1 MNAEGAAPPPD
12 DGAAEAQPRRD
23 EGEQL
28 GRRVRRALGFARTQ
42 RGPIVATAIL
52 SVAVAAITAVEPLV
66 LRGLVDGL
74 WQHAGARALIRGAAA
89 LAILLLGRELLGA
102 LGSFTGWK
110 ARLGVQ
116 HTLLDATVGRL
127 HTLPLAYHRGESVGA
142 TMTKLDRG
150 VQGLVGAFAEL
161 VFSLLP
167 ALIYIALAAVMMLRL
182 QVTLTLLTLALLP
195 IPALVGVW
203 AAPAQTARDQALLD
217 RWRKIY
223 ARFNEVLGGIATVK
237 SFAMEQEEKRRFV
250 HEVDGAN
257 RLVLG
262 GVAFDARVGV
272 AQNLASGG
280 ARILVL
286 AYGGYLAISGRLS
299 VGTLLAFL
307 GYLGGLTGPVHM
319 LTGLYQTLRRAAVSL
334 EAVFSILEAEDQ
346 VPDAAD
352 AREASPLRGEVV
364 FDGVGFGYR
373 AERPVLTDIDLRVA
387 RGEMI
392 ALVGPSGGGKTTLMS
407 LLQRLHDPE
416 RGSIRIDDVDI
427 RQFTQQSL
435 RQQIGVVMQDALLF
449 DDTVGANI
457 AYGRPTA
464 PPHEIEAA
472 ARAANAHDFIEQLPR
487 GYDTF
492 VGERGNLLSTGQ
504 RQRIAIARALLKDPP
519 ILILDEATSALDA
532 EAEALVQEALERLL
546 VGRTSFVVAHRLST
560 IVRADRIVLLRDGRI
575 AESGTHHELVRGG
588 GHYARMVALQTRG
601 LVLPHAA

>member
-1 MNAEGAAPPPD
+1 M
-12 DGAAEAQPRRD
+12 
-23 EGEQL
+23 
-28 GRRVRRALGFARTQ
+28 
-42 RGPIVATAIL
+42 
-52 SVAVAAITAVEPLV
+52 
-66 LRGLVDGL
+66 
-74 WQHAGARALIRGAAA
+74 
-89 LAILLLGRELLGA
+89 
-102 LGSFTGWK
+102 
-110 ARLGVQ
+110 
-116 HTLLDATVGRL
+116 
-127 HTLPLAYHRGESVGA
+127 
-142 TMTKLDRG
+142 
-150 VQGLVGAFAEL
+150 
-161 VFSLLP
+161 
-167 ALIYIALAAVMMLRL
+167 
-182 QVTLTLLTLALLP
+182 
-195 IPALVGVW
+195 
-203 AAPAQTARDQALLD
+203 
-217 RWRKIY
+217 
-223 ARFNEVLGGIATVK
+223 
-237 SFAMEQEEKRRFV
+237 
-250 HEVDGAN
+250 
-257 RLVLG
+257 
-262 GVAFDARVGV
+262 
-272 AQNLASGG
+272 
-280 ARILVL
+280 
-286 AYGGYLAISGRLS
+286 
-299 VGTLLAFL
+299 
-307 GYLGGLTGPVHM
+307 
-319 LTGLYQTLRRAAVSL
+319 SL

-364 FDGVGFGYR
+364 FEGVGFGYR

-464 PPHEIEAA
+464 RPDEIEAA
-472 ARAANAHDFIEQLPR
+472 ARAANAHDFIQQLPR

-560 IVRADRIVLLRDGRI
+560 IVRAHRIVLLRDGGI
-575 AESGTHHELVRGG
+575 AESGTHHELVRAG

-601 LVLPHAA
+601 LVLPQAA

>member
-1 MNAEGAAPPPD
+1 MHPEVSAPP
-12 DGAAEAQPRRD
+12 GGRQQAQPRPSPTRD
-23 EGEQL
+23 
-28 GRRVRRALGFARTQ
+28 RVRRALGFARAQ
-42 RGPIVATAIL
+42 RRPIVATAGL
-52 SVAVAAITAVEPLV
+52 SVAVAMVSVLEPLV

-74 WQHAGARALIRGAAA
+74 WQHAGTRPLIQGAVT
-89 LAILLLGRELLGA
+89 LAGLMIGRELLGA

-167 ALIYIALAAVMMLRL
+167 AIIYIVLAAIMMLRL
-182 QVTLTLLTLALLP
+182 QMTLTLLTLALLP
-195 IPALVGVW
+195 VPALVGIW
-203 AAPAQTARDQALLD
+203 AAPTQTRRDQSLLD

-237 SFAMEQEEKRRFV
+237 SFAMEQEEKRRFMRD
-250 HEVDGAN
+250 VDGAN
-257 RLVLG
+257 RVVLG
-262 GVAFDARVGV
+262 GVAFDTRVV
-272 AQNLASGG
+272 VVQNLASGG

-286 AYGGYLAISGRLS
+286 AYGGYLAISGGLS

-319 LTGLYQTLRRAAVSL
+319 LTGLYQTMRRAAVSL

-364 FDGVGFGYR
+364 FEGVGFGYR
-373 AERPVLTDIDLRVA
+373 AERPVLTDVDLRVQ

-416 RGSIRIDDVDI
+416 RGTIRIDDVDI
-427 RQFTQQSL
+427 RRYTQQSL
-435 RQQIGVVMQDALLF
+435 RHQIGVVMQDALLF

-464 PPHEIEAA
+464 LAHEIEAA
-472 ARAANAHDFIEQLPR
+472 ARAANAHDFIQQLPR

-504 RQRIAIARALLKDPP
+504 RQRIAIARALLKNPP

-546 VGRTSFVVAHRLST
+546 EGRTSFVIAHRLST
-560 IVRADRIVLLRDGRI
+560 IVRAHRIVLLRDGRI
-575 AESGTHHELVRGG
+575 AESGTHEQLVRAG
-588 GHYARMVALQTRG
+588 GHYAHMVALQTRG
-601 LVLPHAA
+601 LVLPQAA

>member
-1 MNAEGAAPPPD
+1 MHHPVSAPQHPD
-12 DGAAEAQPRRD
+12 GSGQAQPSAP
-23 EGEQL
+23 L
-28 GRRVRRALGFARTQ
+28 WGRLRRAVGFARAQ
-42 RGPIVATAIL
+42 RRAIGATAAL
-52 SVAVAAITAVEPLV
+52 SVAVAAVTAVEPLV

-74 WQHAGARALIRGAAA
+74 WQHTGTRPLIQGAIALAA
-89 LAILLLGRELLGA
+89 LLIGRELLGA
-102 LGSFTGWK
+102 AGSFIGWK

-116 HTLLDATVGRL
+116 HNLLDATVGRL
-127 HTLPLAYHRGESVGA
+127 HTLPLAYHRGESVGS

-161 VFSLLP
+161 TFSLLP
-167 ALIYIALAAVMMLRL
+167 ALIYIALAAVMMFRL
-182 QVTLTLLTLALLP
+182 QPTLTLMALALLP
-195 IPALVGVW
+195 VPALVGIW
-203 AAPAQTARDQALLD
+203 AAPTQTARDQNLLD

-237 SFAMEQEEKRRFV
+237 SFAMEKEEKRRFV
-250 HEVDGAN
+250 QDVDGAN
-257 RLVLG
+257 QLVLS
-262 GVAFDARVGV
+262 GVGFDARVGV
-272 AQNLASGG
+272 VQSLASGG

-286 AYGGYLAISGRLS
+286 AYGGVLAIDGRLT

-319 LTGLYQTLRRAAVSL
+319 LTGLYQTMRRAAVSL

-364 FDGVGFGYR
+364 FEGVGFGYR
-373 AERPVLTDIDLRVA
+373 AERPVLTNIDLRVQ

-416 RGSIRIDDVDI
+416 RGTIRIDDVDI
-427 RQFTQQSL
+427 RRYTQQSL
-435 RQQIGVVMQDALLF
+435 RHQIGVVMQDALLF

-464 PPHEIEAA
+464 LAHEIEAA
-472 ARAANAHDFIEQLPR
+472 ARAANAHDFIQQLPR

-504 RQRIAIARALLKDPP
+504 RQRIAIARALLKNPP

-546 VGRTSFVVAHRLST
+546 EGRTSFVIAHRLST
-560 IVRADRIVLLRDGRI
+560 IVRAHRIVLLRDGRI
-575 AESGTHHELVRGG
+575 AESGTHEQLVRAG
-588 GHYARMVALQTRG
+588 GHYAHMVALQTRG
-601 LVLPHAA
+601 LVLPQAA

>member
-1 MNAEGAAPPPD
+1 MHPEVSAPP
-12 DGAAEAQPRRD
+12 GGRQQAQPRPSPTRD
-23 EGEQL
+23 
-28 GRRVRRALGFARTQ
+28 RVRRALGFARAQ
-42 RGPIVATAIL
+42 RRPIVATAGL
-52 SVAVAAITAVEPLV
+52 SVAVAMVSVLEPLV

-74 WQHAGARALIRGAAA
+74 WQHAGTRPLIQGAVT
-89 LAILLLGRELLGA
+89 LAGLMIGRELLGA

-167 ALIYIALAAVMMLRL
+167 AIIYIVLAAIMMLRL
-182 QVTLTLLTLALLP
+182 QMTLTLLTLALLP
-195 IPALVGVW
+195 VPALVGIW
-203 AAPAQTARDQALLD
+203 AAPTQTRRDQSLLD

-237 SFAMEQEEKRRFV
+237 SFAMEQEEKRRFMRD
-250 HEVDGAN
+250 VDGAN
-257 RLVLG
+257 RVVLG
-262 GVAFDARVGV
+262 GVAFDTRVV
-272 AQNLASGG
+272 VVQNLASGG

-286 AYGGYLAISGRLS
+286 AYGGYLAISGGLS

-319 LTGLYQTLRRAAVSL
+319 LTGLYQTMRRAAVSL

-364 FDGVGFGYR
+364 FEGVGFGYR
-373 AERPVLTDIDLRVA
+373 AERPVLTDVDLRVQ

-416 RGSIRIDDVDI
+416 RGTIRIDDVDI
-427 RQFTQQSL
+427 RRYTQQSL
-435 RQQIGVVMQDALLF
+435 RHQIGVVMQDALLF

-464 PPHEIEAA
+464 LAHEIEAA
-472 ARAANAHDFIEQLPR
+472 ARAANAHDFIQQLPR

-504 RQRIAIARALLKDPP
+504 RQRIAIARALLKNPP
-519 ILILDEATSALDA
+519 ILFLEEATSALDA
-532 EAEALVQEALERLL
+532 EAVALVQEALERLL
-546 VGRTSFVVAHRLST
+546 EGRTSFVIAHRLST
-560 IVRADRIVLLRDGRI
+560 IVRAHRIVLLRDGRI
-575 AESGTHHELVRGG
+575 AESGTHEQLVRAG
-588 GHYARMVALQTRG
+588 GHYAHMVALQTRG
-601 LVLPHAA
+601 LVLPQAA

>member
-1 MNAEGAAPPPD
+1 MHPEVSAPP
-12 DGAAEAQPRRD
+12 GGHQQAQPRPSPTRD
-23 EGEQL
+23 
-28 GRRVRRALGFARTQ
+28 RVRRALGFARAQ
-42 RGPIVATAIL
+42 RRPIVATAGL
-52 SVAVAAITAVEPLV
+52 SVAVAMVSVLEPLV

-74 WQHAGARALIRGAAA
+74 WQHAGTRPLIQGAVT
-89 LAILLLGRELLGA
+89 LAGLMIGRELLGA

-167 ALIYIALAAVMMLRL
+167 AIIYIVLAAIMMLRL
-182 QVTLTLLTLALLP
+182 QMTLTLLTLALLP
-195 IPALVGVW
+195 VPALVGIW
-203 AAPAQTARDQALLD
+203 AAPTQTRRDQSLLD

-237 SFAMEQEEKRRFV
+237 SFAMEQEEKRRFMRD
-250 HEVDGAN
+250 VDGAN
-257 RLVLG
+257 RVVLG
-262 GVAFDARVGV
+262 GVAFDTRVV
-272 AQNLASGG
+272 VVQNLASGG

-286 AYGGYLAISGRLS
+286 AYGGYLAISGGLS

-319 LTGLYQTLRRAAVSL
+319 LTGLYQTMRRAAVSL

-364 FDGVGFGYR
+364 FEGVGFGYR
-373 AERPVLTDIDLRVA
+373 AERPVLTDVDLRVQ

-416 RGSIRIDDVDI
+416 RGTIRIDDVDI
-427 RQFTQQSL
+427 RRYTQQSL
-435 RQQIGVVMQDALLF
+435 RHQIGVVMQDALLF

-464 PPHEIEAA
+464 LAHEIEAA
-472 ARAANAHDFIEQLPR
+472 ARAANAHDFIQQLPR

-504 RQRIAIARALLKDPP
+504 RQRIAIARALLKNPP

-546 VGRTSFVVAHRLST
+546 EGRTSFVIAHRLST
-560 IVRADRIVLLRDGRI
+560 IVRAHRIVLLRDGRI
-575 AESGTHHELVRGG
+575 AESGTHEQLVRAG
-588 GHYARMVALQTRG
+588 GHYAHMVALQTRG
-601 LVLPHAA
+601 LVLPQAA

>member
-1 MNAEGAAPPPD
+1 MHPEVPAPS
-12 DGAAEAQPRRD
+12 DGREQAQPQPSPTR
-23 EGEQL
+23 E
-28 GRRVRRALGFARTQ
+28 RVRRALGFARAQ
-42 RGPIVATAIL
+42 RRPIVATAAL
-52 SVAVAAITAVEPLV
+52 SVAVATVSAIEPLV

-74 WQHAGARALIRGAAA
+74 WQHAGTRPLIQGAVT
-89 LAILLLGRELLGA
+89 LAGLLIGRELLGA

-150 VQGLVGAFAEL
+150 VQGLVGAFADL

-167 ALIYIALAAVMMLRL
+167 AIIYIVLAAVMMMRL
-182 QVTLTLLTLALLP
+182 QMTLTLLTLALLP
-195 IPALVGVW
+195 VPALVGIW
-203 AAPAQTARDQALLD
+203 AAPTQTRRDQALLD

-237 SFAMEQEEKRRFV
+237 SFAMEQEEKRRFMRD
-250 HEVDGAN
+250 VDGAN
-257 RLVLG
+257 GVVLG
-262 GVAFDARVGV
+262 GVAFDTRVV
-272 AQNLASGG
+272 VVQNLASGG

-286 AYGGYLAISGRLS
+286 AYGGYLAISGGLS

-319 LTGLYQTLRRAAVSL
+319 LTGLYQTMRRAAVSL

-364 FDGVGFGYR
+364 FEGVGFGYR
-373 AERPVLTDIDLRVA
+373 AERPVLTDVDLRVQ

-416 RGSIRIDDVDI
+416 RGTIRIDDVDI
-427 RQFTQQSL
+427 RRYTQQSL
-435 RQQIGVVMQDALLF
+435 RHQIGVVMQDALLF
-449 DDTVGANI
+449 DDTVGSNI

-464 PPHEIEAA
+464 LAHEIEAA
-472 ARAANAHDFIEQLPR
+472 ARAANAHDFIQQLPR
-487 GYDTF
+487 
-492 VGERGNLLSTGQ
+492 
-504 RQRIAIARALLKDPP
+504 
-519 ILILDEATSALDA
+519 
-532 EAEALVQEALERLL
+532 
-546 VGRTSFVVAHRLST
+546 
-560 IVRADRIVLLRDGRI
+560 
-575 AESGTHHELVRGG
+575 
-588 GHYARMVALQTRG
+588 
-601 LVLPHAA
+601 

>member
-1 MNAEGAAPPPD
+1 LKSSLWARA
-12 DGAAEAQPRRD
+12 
-23 EGEQL
+23 
-28 GRRVRRALGFARTQ
+28 RRALGFARAHR
-42 RGPIVATAIL
+42 RGVALTAGL

-66 LRGLVDGL
+66 LRGLIDGL
-74 WQHAGARALIRGAAA
+74 WQHAGTRALAHGA
-89 LAILLLGRELLGA
+89 LALGGLLIARELLGA
-102 LGSFTGWK
+102 AGSFTGWR

-116 HTLLDATVGRL
+116 HALLDATVGRL

-161 VFSLLP
+161 VFNLLP

-182 QVTLTLLTLALLP
+182 NVTLTVVTIALLP

-203 AAPAQTARDQALLD
+203 AAPAQTTRDQSLLD

-237 SFAMEQEEKRRFV
+237 SFAMEQEEKRRFMR
-250 HEVDGAN
+250 EVEGAN
-257 RLVLG
+257 RVVLRGVLFDG
-262 GVAFDARVGV
+262 GVGAV
-272 AQNLASGG
+272 QNLASGG

-286 AYGGYLAISGRLS
+286 AYGGYLTISGRLS
-299 VGTLLAFL
+299 VGSLLAFL
-307 GYLGGLTGPVHM
+307 GYVGGLTGPVHL

-334 EAVFSILEAEDQ
+334 EAVFSILEAEDR

-373 AERPVLTDIDLRVA
+373 AERPVLSDIDLRVA
-387 RGEMI
+387 RGETV

-416 RGSIRIDDVDI
+416 RGTIRIDDVDI
-427 RQFTQQSL
+427 RRFTQQSL

-457 AYGRPTA
+457 AYGRPA
-464 PPHEIEAA
+464 ALPREIEAA
-472 ARAANAHDFIEQLPR
+472 ARAANAHEFIQQLPR

-546 VGRTSFVVAHRLST
+546 AGRTAFVIAHRLST

-575 AESGTHHELVRGG
+575 AESGTHQQLVRAGG
-588 GHYARMVALQTRG
+588 QYANMVALQTRG
-601 LVLPHAA
+601 LVLPSAA

>member
-1 MNAEGAAPPPD
+1 MHPEVPAPS
-12 DGAAEAQPRRD
+12 DGREQAQPQPSPTR
-23 EGEQL
+23 E
-28 GRRVRRALGFARTQ
+28 RVRRALGFARAQ
-42 RGPIVATAIL
+42 RRPIVATAAL
-52 SVAVAAITAVEPLV
+52 SVAVATVSAIEPLV

-74 WQHAGARALIRGAAA
+74 WQHAGTRPLIQGAVT
-89 LAILLLGRELLGA
+89 LAGLLIGRELLGA

-150 VQGLVGAFAEL
+150 VQGLVGAFADL

-167 ALIYIALAAVMMLRL
+167 AIIYIVLAAVMMMRL
-182 QVTLTLLTLALLP
+182 QMTLTLLTLALLP
-195 IPALVGVW
+195 VPALVGIW
-203 AAPAQTARDQALLD
+203 AAPTQTRRDQALLD

-237 SFAMEQEEKRRFV
+237 SFAMEQEEKRRFMRD
-250 HEVDGAN
+250 VDGAN
-257 RLVLG
+257 GVVLG
-262 GVAFDARVGV
+262 GVAFDTRVV
-272 AQNLASGG
+272 VVQNLASGG

-286 AYGGYLAISGRLS
+286 AYGGYLAISGGLS

-319 LTGLYQTLRRAAVSL
+319 LTGLYQTMRRAAVSL

-364 FDGVGFGYR
+364 FEGVGFGYR
-373 AERPVLTDIDLRVA
+373 AERPVLTDVDLRVQ

-416 RGSIRIDDVDI
+416 RGTIRIDDVDI
-427 RQFTQQSL
+427 RRYTQQSL
-435 RQQIGVVMQDALLF
+435 RHQIGVVMQDALLF
-449 DDTVGANI
+449 DDTVGSNI

-464 PPHEIEAA
+464 LAHEIEAA
-472 ARAANAHDFIEQLPR
+472 ARAANAHDFIQQLPR

-546 VGRTSFVVAHRLST
+546 EGRTSFVIAHRLST
-560 IVRADRIVLLRDGRI
+560 IVRAHRIVLLRDGRI
-575 AESGTHHELVRGG
+575 AESGTHEQLVRAG
-588 GHYARMVALQTRG
+588 GHYAHMVALQTRG
-601 LVLPHAA
+601 LVLPQAA